1 MREIVGLGCTCFC
14 LPKSSQCV
22 DKFTATNVTWKINT
36 VDKRRETSHSEKAC
50 PGRPSCKNLHFTW
63 CYECCGSISRQFL
76 PSVTSNTLMRSSAEA
91 RTSCT
96 GDRMALSA
104 SIRVSFSP
112 LSTWSRVETGPGP
125 DAFIPA
131 IFSPVLP
138 RLTERWWP
146 GTRRKDAQRANA
158 RLGRDYETM
167 KCCHSS
173 IIGAFLTIV
182 APSTGMEVEQLL
194 HRTVFFTLSPPDAQT
209 YALLCAN
216 KHILSC
222 TLHTNKDQKDAW

>member
-1 MREIVGLGCTCFC
+1 MQEIVGLGCTCFC

-104 SIRVSFSP
+104 SMRVSFSP

-138 RLTERWWP
+138 RLTERWP

-158 RLGRDYETM
+158 RLGRNYEM
-167 KCCHSS
+167 LPFVNHWRFLDHSGS
-173 IIGAFLTIV
+173 IHRNGGWTATTQNCLFYFV
-182 APSTGMEVEQLL
+182 ATWCSDLCVC
-194 HRTVFFTLSPPDAQT
+194 FAQ
-209 YALLCAN
+209 
-216 KHILSC
+216 
-222 TLHTNKDQKDAW
+222 